1 MTTATKTVRTRF
13 APSPTGFL
21 HVGGVRT
28 NFFAWLL
35 ARQSG
40 GQFLL
45 RIEDTD
51 RERLVPDAVRRI
63 VEDLNWLGLD
73 IDEGPSTEELAA
85 AGYEMGGIPG
95 FKNPHG
101 PYIQSLK
108 NARYKEV
115 AEQLVREGHAYR
127 CDCSPEQLEAERAQ
141 QMAARVTP
149 GYTGRCRNRNVS
161 ADTRHAIRLII
172 RDNAEVVVNDA
183 VKGPVR
189 WTKLALRD
197 LVILKSDGFP
207 TYHLACV
214 VDDHDMNISHVIRG
228 DEWLPTAP
236 AHVIAYTA
244 LGWEAPIFC
253 HLPPV
258 LGEDGKKLSKRH
270 GAADVLSFR
279 EKGYLPDALLNYL
292 LMLGW
297 APGDGDEQEIFSRE
311 EMFAKFSLNH
321 VSTSGAVF
329 SRQKL
334 NWMNGIYLRKIPP
347 AVLTEMIAPR
357 VIDKFP
363 SATVAQLEKI
373 TPHIQERLE
382 TLEQAPELVDFF
394 FEDSL
399 KYEVGS
405 LTERGIDANT
415 VKSVV
420 TEIVPALTTLSEFNH
435 DTIGTVIKE
444 VAKKLGVKTSVIYQT
459 LRIAVTGREGTPPIL
474 DCMEVIGKEVCIK
487 RISELENA
495 ISDR

>member
-1 MTTATKTVRTRF
+1 MTNATKTVRTRF

-63 VEDLNWLGLD
+63 IEDLSWLGLD
-73 IDEGPSTEELAA
+73 VDEGPSSEELSA
-85 AGYEMGGIPG
+85 AGYEMGGVSG

-115 AEQLVREGHAYR
+115 AEQLVKSGHAYR
-127 CDCSPEQLEAERAQ
+127 CDCTPEQLEAERAA

-149 GYTGRCRNRNVS
+149 GYSGRCRSRNVS
-161 ADTRHAIRLII
+161 AEKSHVIRLLIK
-172 RDNAEVVVNDA
+172 DDAEVVLNDA

-189 WTKLALRD
+189 WSKLALRD
-197 LVILKSDGFP
+197 LVLLKSDGFP

-214 VDDHDMNISHVIRG
+214 VDDHDMAITHVIRG

-236 AHVIAYTA
+236 AHVLTYNA

-270 GAADVLSFR
+270 GAADVLSF
-279 EKGYLPDALLNYL
+279 KQAGYLPEALLNYL

-297 APGDGDEQEIFSRE
+297 APGEGDEQEIFTRE
-311 EMFAKFSLNH
+311 EMLAKFSLKH

-329 SRQKL
+329 SKQKL
-334 NWMNGIYLRKIPP
+334 NWMSGIYIRKIPP
-347 AVLTEMIAPR
+347 ADLTRMIAPKVMER
-357 VIDKFP
+357 FP
-363 SATVAQLEKI
+363 QASPDQLTRI

-382 TLEQAPELVDFF
+382 TLNDAPELVDFLF
-394 FEDSL
+394 VDEL
-399 KYEVGS
+399 KYETGS
-405 LTERGIDANT
+405 LAERGISNETA
-415 VKSVV
+415 KSVV
-420 TEIVPALTTLSEFNH
+420 TAIIPALSALSEFNH
-435 DTIGTVIKE
+435 DSIGGAAKE
-444 VAKKLGVKTSVIYQT
+444 VSKALGVKASVVYQT

-474 DCMEVIGKEVCIK
+474 DCMEVIGKAGCLK
-487 RISELENA
+487 RIEGF
-495 ISDR
+495 DRAL

>member
-1 MTTATKTVRTRF
+1 MTATTKTVRTRF

-40 GQFLL
+40 GQFIL

-63 VEDLNWLGLD
+63 IEDLNWLGID
-73 IDEGPSTEELAA
+73 VDEGPSDEELRT
-85 AGYEMGGIPG
+85 AGYEMGEVRG
-95 FKNPHG
+95 FKNPYG

-115 AEQLVREGHAYR
+115 AEQLISSGHAYR
-127 CDCSPEQLEAERAQ
+127 CDCTPEQLEAERASQ
-141 QMAARVTP
+141 IAARVTP
-149 GYTGRCRNRNVS
+149 GYSGRCRTRNIP
-161 ADTRHAIRLII
+161 ADKPHVVRLLIKE
-172 RDNAEVVVNDA
+172 NAEVVLNDA
-183 VKGPVR
+183 VKGPVK

-197 LVILKSDGFP
+197 LVLLKSDGFP
-207 TYHLACV
+207 TYHLACI
-214 VDDHDMNISHVIRG
+214 VDDHDMKITHVIRG

-236 AHVIAYTA
+236 AHVLTYNA

-258 LGEDGKKLSKRH
+258 LGDDGKKLSKRH
-270 GAADVLSFR
+270 GAADVLSF
-279 EKGYLPDALLNYL
+279 KQSGYLPDALLNYL

-297 APGDGDEQEIFSRE
+297 APGDGDEQEIFTRE
-311 EMFAKFSLNH
+311 EMFAKFSLKH

-334 NWMNGIYLRKIPP
+334 NWMSGIYLRKIS
-347 AVLTEMIAPR
+347 AADLTKMIAPK
-357 VIDKFP
+357 VIEKFP
-363 SATVAQLEKI
+363 QASAEQLAKI

-382 TLEQAPELVDFF
+382 TLNDAPELVDFLF
-394 FEDSL
+394 VDKLTYEIDSL
-399 KYEVGS
+399 A
-405 LTERGIDANT
+405 ERGITDDAAR
-415 VKSVV
+415 SVV
-420 TEIVPALTTLSEFNH
+420 AAVTPALSVLSEFNH
-435 DTIGTVIKE
+435 DSIGAAIKE
-444 VAKKLGVKTSVIYQT
+444 VSKTLGVKSNIVYQT

-474 DCMEVIGKEVCIK
+474 DCMEVIGKDGCLR
-487 RISELENA
+487 RIEGFAKVLG
-495 ISDR
+495 